1 MAQQQSTH
9 LTDIPQAIQIAAAT
23 DPSVDP
29 ALKQQA
35 LDYLQKV
42 KERCDETWQVS
53 PQHRMLRE
61 GGRQKQRGKSR
72 IDLPRCAHDHTHLA
86 LSAFGV
92 RHDPR

>member
-1 MAQQQSTH
+1 MAQQQSPH

-23 DPSVDP
+23 DPSIDP

-53 PQHRMLRE
+53 LQHRGCARDDRLR
-61 GGRQKQRGKSR
+61 RDVRSR
-72 IDLPRCAHDHTHLA
+72 PPSLRTRPHTSPP
-86 LSAFGV
+86 SAFGV
-92 RHDPR
+92 RHGLS